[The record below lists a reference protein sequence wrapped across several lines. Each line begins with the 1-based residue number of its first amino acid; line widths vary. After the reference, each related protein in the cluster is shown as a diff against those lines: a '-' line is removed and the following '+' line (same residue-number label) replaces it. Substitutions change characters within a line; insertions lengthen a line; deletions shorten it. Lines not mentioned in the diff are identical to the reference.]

1 MRHRRSRSATPT
13 EWPPTLRHLIRTAE
27 LECPRGHAEALSEL
41 TALALRKVPSRG
53 IFDPAARGEHEVFV
67 AIEAVA
73 QAHLELAGAR
83 TALRAALDAAGA
95 ERLRHRLLLRRPGI
109 RPRVGARLPRRLI
122 GSATSCISRRSGVFH
137 RIAAPRPHASRPSR
151 EGWVWQ
157 PDATFTQER
166 STRAAGPTPC
176 RGFVRGGELTM
187 RTRCSTRRLPCSI
200 VLPEARR

>member
-83 TALRAALDAAGA
+83 TALRAALDAAA
-95 ERLRHRLLLRRPGI
+95 LDLERRDEI
-109 RPRVGARLPRRLI
+109 
-122 GSATSCISRRSGVFH
+122 
-137 RIAAPRPHASRPSR
+137 
-151 EGWVWQ
+151 E
-157 PDATFTQER
+157 
-166 STRAAGPTPC
+166 RAALQVQSVSDTAYFYAGLAFGLASAHVY
-176 RGFVRGGELTM
+176 RAG
-187 RTRCSTRRLPCSI
+187 
-200 VLPEARR
+200 